1 MSSGTRR
8 LFYDLVVISFCL
20 WTGYFLVRQRADFL
34 EMRFI
39 FVLAGSVLAYIGV
52 DRALADGRRRALG
65 FVLYLAGTALALP
78 GGMAAAVAPV
88 LPLAGLL
95 RRRGAGRP
103 VAVRFLLGCLFAA
116 LALAAGWLTTFS
128 ISQSA
133 AGSIALLACTVGL
146 IDVLRSTRPVGKGAF
161 LAVAAAVI
169 VILVFVAAV
178 GSTAPRGLVV
188 VVLCGYAAIRVI
200 WYGRHVLERC
210 DAERQQAFAET
221 ALVGAILLAAA
232 LLVFHAPADR
242 RSMSELA
249 PPLVLGA
256 AAIILTRTAQFLPK
270 EDKGV

>member
-1 MSSGTRR
+1 M
-8 LFYDLVVISFCL
+8 
-20 WTGYFLVRQRADFL
+20 
-34 EMRFI
+34 
-39 FVLAGSVLAYIGV
+39 
-52 DRALADGRRRALG
+52 
-65 FVLYLAGTALALP
+65 YLAGTALALP

-221 ALVGAILLAAA
+221 ALVGQRVTSSLLEKAAELSA
-232 LLVFHAPADR
+232 KAARPIDDVRASAAYRRVVAKVLARRVLEECARPA
-242 RSMSELA
+242 
-249 PPLVLGA
+249 GG
-256 AAIILTRTAQFLPK
+256 
-270 EDKGV
+270 GVS